1 MSILPL
7 LSIANTDEIRNNIV
21 KSVTDVIQQQSDDEY
36 TKSEYSCSETEDEV
50 KVGTF
55 LTLDLTELVKLTL
68 QPIMTDFMSRPTNV
82 SFFSLEKR
90 LGKVPYVPKWYFLQ
104 KIHS

>member
-82 SFFSLEKR
+82 STHSCFQTI
-90 LGKVPYVPKWYFLQ
+90 GQKVYC
-104 KIHS
+104 